1 MQFSKII
8 GQQTIKNKLIQT
20 VKDNRI
26 SHAQLFLGPEGCGKL
41 GLAIAYAQFIN
52 CTGRNSES
60 DDSCG
65 VCASCRKYQKL
76 AHPDLHFIY
85 PTSTTKEVPEKP
97 SSKDFIGNWRSLLL
111 DNEGAYIKLIQWYN
125 TIGIENKQGI
135 INVNDCTDIIR
146 TLSYKSYESK
156 YKVVI
161 IWMVEKLFHSAA
173 PKILKILEEPPDNT
187 LILLVAEESGQIIST
202 ILSRTQLVKIKPLSN
217 NDISTA
223 LINNYGIELSRA
235 NMAARNARGNFID
248 ALEYVNSE
256 ENDNYFEQ
264 FIVWM
269 RLCFNINIENVS
281 AWIGEITKIGREKLK
296 IFLSTAVD
304 ILREAMII
312 KIHGD
317 KFLNYEGDERKFIIN
332 FSNTISEEFISE
344 ISRELSRASM
354 HIERNANTS
363 ILFMDLSLKINK
375 MLKSRAR
382 SISKGR

>member
-187 LILLVAEESGQIIST
+187 LILLVAEES
-202 ILSRTQLVKIKPLSN
+202 
-217 NDISTA
+217 
-223 LINNYGIELSRA
+223 
-235 NMAARNARGNFID
+235 
-248 ALEYVNSE
+248 
-256 ENDNYFEQ
+256 
-264 FIVWM
+264 
-269 RLCFNINIENVS
+269 
-281 AWIGEITKIGREKLK
+281 
-296 IFLSTAVD
+296 
-304 ILREAMII
+304 
-312 KIHGD
+312 
-317 KFLNYEGDERKFIIN
+317 
-332 FSNTISEEFISE
+332 
-344 ISRELSRASM
+344 
-354 HIERNANTS
+354 
-363 ILFMDLSLKINK
+363 
-375 MLKSRAR
+375 
-382 SISKGR
+382 